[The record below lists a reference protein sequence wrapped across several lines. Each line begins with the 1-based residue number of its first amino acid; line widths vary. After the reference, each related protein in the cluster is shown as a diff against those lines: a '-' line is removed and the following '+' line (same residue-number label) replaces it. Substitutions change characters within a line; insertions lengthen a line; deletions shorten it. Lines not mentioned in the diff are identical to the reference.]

1 MYGHQTTPTK
11 AARTCQALAAAA
23 RKAEL
28 QHDWEVAAEFY
39 EAAATFITKPGELAH
54 RDSAGLLRKAAACWE
69 AGDRGQ
75 AAGPGHR

>member
-28 QHDWEVAAEFY
+28 QQGFGEQWNQ
-39 EAAATFITKPGELAH
+39 KPT
-54 RDSAGLLRKAAACWE
+54 
-69 AGDRGQ
+69 
-75 AAGPGHR
+75 